1 MARDPHQIFRE
12 AHDGKRE
19 TLRVLWPELYDA
31 LKPPDDARKALCAA
45 AVHDYPIPPAVGR
58 MSLNGHPACVACLA
72 RCPRPGGYPL
82 KLIDRREWHE

>member
-1 MARDPHQIFRE
+1 MGDPYVIFRE
-12 AHDGKRE
+12 ALASKRDILK
-19 TLRVLWPELYDA
+19 TLWPDLYAA
-31 LKPPDDARKALCAA
+31 LALPGEPRPTVCAA
-45 AVHDYPIPPAVGR
+45 ALHDYPIPPAVGR